1 MFLRPPQ
8 PQPRLLT
15 HYTDDEL
22 IRALQF
28 DDNPQVT
35 DLVKR
40 LENSIDEATD
50 ALAQQKEEMKDWAI
64 DCFTEH
70 ASEDFHC
77 DVLSKLRHSLKVN
90 KPEMIEIIKEVI
102 EELEELDK
110 QAGEMI
116 TAMRQDSAY

>member
-8 PQPRLLT
+8 PQPRLLS
-15 HYTDDEL
+15 HYTDDEI
-22 IRALQF
+22 IRALYF

-40 LENSIDEATD
+40 LENSIDEAHLQ
-50 ALAQQKEEMKDWAI
+50 LAQQKEELKDWAI

-70 ASEDFHC
+70 AGEDFHC

-90 KPEMIEIIKEVI
+90 KPEMIEVIKEVI
-102 EELEELDK
+102 EDLEDLDK

-116 TAMRQDSAY
+116 TAMHR